1 MRLPLL
7 AGAALCVSSLAA
19 HADSISI
26 VLDSVN
32 NGTYSY
38 GLQVAS
44 TEDLESGTIIEFN
57 GLYGVTGAVA
67 TDGEFTAVVGSTRVR
82 FIQNKA
88 TNEYFGDS
96 SDLFEITSTSGVPGV
111 VSYLGVVV
119 TAGDISGTV
128 DGPAPPSVTPEPSGI
143 ALLGTGVLGIAG
155 VVRKRFA

>member
-1 MRLPLL
+1 
-7 AGAALCVSSLAA
+7 
-19 HADSISI
+19 
-26 VLDSVN
+26 
-32 NGTYSY
+32 
-38 GLQVAS
+38 
-44 TEDLESGTIIEFN
+44 
-57 GLYGVTGAVA
+57 VA